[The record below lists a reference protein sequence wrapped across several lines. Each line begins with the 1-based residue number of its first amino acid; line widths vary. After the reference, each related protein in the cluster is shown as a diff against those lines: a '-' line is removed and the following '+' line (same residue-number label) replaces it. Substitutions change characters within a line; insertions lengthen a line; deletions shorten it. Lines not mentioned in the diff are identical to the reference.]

1 MENITVNL
9 ENLKTAYSYKSTS
22 ELKLTHFVFKTL
34 QKPNLLKLLKSVA
47 SGIIKY
53 NLPFK
58 FLIKK
63 LNKSNS

>member
-47 SGIIKY
+47 SGIIDR
-53 NLPFK
+53 
-58 FLIKK
+58 
-63 LNKSNS
+63 KSVV